1 MIVVVI
7 RREFFLEV
15 MEKETKRERER
26 GGGHAADD
34 IDVAP
39 IGDEETEG
47 KQRSVLPRYAR
58 LGTRVSASRWS
69 RPFVRRIDDRHEL
82 DRIAV
87 TPLELCDGGQKGGR
101 RKKEKEER
109 DEEKEEKEEE
119 VEETKKEEIEGMTRV
134 CRRN

>member
-1 MIVVVI
+1 M
-7 RREFFLEV
+7 
-15 MEKETKRERER
+15 
-26 GGGHAADD
+26 
-34 IDVAP
+34 

-87 TPLELCDGGQKGGR
+87 TPFHELCDGGQKGGR
-101 RKKEKEER
+101 REKKKKRKGRRKEKKR
-109 DEEKEEKEEE
+109 KR
-119 VEETKKEEIEGMTRV
+119 KKKR
-134 CRRN
+134 

>member
-1 MIVVVI
+1 M
-7 RREFFLEV
+7 
-15 MEKETKRERER
+15 
-26 GGGHAADD
+26 
-34 IDVAP
+34 AP

-101 RKKEKEER
+101 RKKGEGEEER
-109 DEEKEEKEEE
+109 EEKEKEEE
-119 VEETKKEEIEGMTRV
+119 LKETKKEEIEGMTRV

>member
-1 MIVVVI
+1 M
-7 RREFFLEV
+7 
-15 MEKETKRERER
+15 
-26 GGGHAADD
+26 
-34 IDVAP
+34 

-69 RPFVRRIDDRHEL
+69 WPFVRRIDDRHEL

-87 TPLELCDGGQKGGR
+87 TPLHELCDGGQKGGR
-101 RKKEKEER
+101 RKKEEEKGEKEG
-109 DEEKEEKEEE
+109 EEKEEKEEE
-119 VEETKKEEIEGMTRV
+119 VKETKKEEIEGMTRV

>member
-1 MIVVVI
+1 M
-7 RREFFLEV
+7 
-15 MEKETKRERER
+15 
-26 GGGHAADD
+26 
-34 IDVAP
+34 

-87 TPLELCDGGQKGGR
+87 TPLHELCDGGQKGGR
-101 RKKEKEER
+101 REKKKKRKGRRKEKKR
-109 DEEKEEKEEE
+109 KR
-119 VEETKKEEIEGMTRV
+119 KKKR
-134 CRRN
+134 